1 MLCPL
6 LFNSLFCCKGKL
18 HAQITG
24 EMTQLTEIPGSVLWY
39 LNLDNFTTTSSWIRY
54 QTLMDPLNVDKL
66 LSSYPK
72 TIDIFTSKLD
82 ISEISFTTQDINF
95 NELIF
100 VHVSQVFAQ

>member
-1 MLCPL
+1 MLI
-6 LFNSLFCCKGKL
+6 N
-18 HAQITG
+18 
-24 EMTQLTEIPGSVLWY
+24 Y
-39 LNLDNFTTTSSWIRY
+39 Y
-54 QTLMDPLNVDKL
+54 